1 MNKKN
6 EHFKNEINKT
16 IIFIFFLGLSI
27 VIIANIFYFNLSGI
41 KFNSENFL
49 TILPF
54 NLIGLSLSLHL
65 VMIIIY
71 NLGKLV
77 SYYHLK

>member
-16 IIFIFFLGLSI
+16 IIFIFFLALSI
-27 VIIANIFYFNLSGI
+27 VIFCNIIYFNLSGI
-41 KFNSENFL
+41 KFNSDNFL
-49 TILPF
+49 SILPF

-71 NLGKLV
+71 NLGKII